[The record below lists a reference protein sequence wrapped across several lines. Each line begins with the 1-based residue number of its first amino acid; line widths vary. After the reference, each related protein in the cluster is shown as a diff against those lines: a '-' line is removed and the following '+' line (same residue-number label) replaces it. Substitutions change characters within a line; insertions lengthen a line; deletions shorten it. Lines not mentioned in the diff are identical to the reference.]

1 MIHSSIPLQGLKSF
15 SIGSSG
21 FHFFSESEFS
31 EGQRGYSVDDTGRSL
46 ARSEKGG
53 WQHSWQVI
61 GYEESCGDP
70 IFVDS
75 AAEEVPVF
83 TAIHGVGEWHPTL
96 IGESL
101 ASFRECINVLAN
113 LAVGREN
120 PVRLAANPI
129 DDLLRK
135 TTIEKIKTLSPNS
148 NLEFWELTMGFY

>member
-1 MIHSSIPLQGLKSF
+1 MIQSSILLQGLKSF

-21 FHFFSESEFS
+21 LYLFSESEFS
-31 EGQRGYSVDDTGRSL
+31 EGQRGYSVDNNGRSL
-46 ARSEKGG
+46 ASSEKGG
-53 WQHSWQVI
+53 WQHPWQVI

-75 AAEEVPVF
+75 AAVGVPVF
-83 TAIHGVGEWHPTL
+83 TAIHGIGEWNPTL
-96 IGESL
+96 IGDLL
-101 ASFRECINVLAN
+101 ASFKECLNILAN

-120 PVRLAANPI
+120 PIKLAANPI

-135 TTIEKIKTLSPNS
+135 TTIEKIRTLNPNS